1 MRSSVETSWWE
12 IPPCVPIVTARRFA
26 HGDRAP
32 GSRASGAEDATAP
45 SVRGRKCPLQVFTTR
60 TAGCIPGEIQ
70 RGGIGPEG
78 GLAVR
83 DQYESP
89 LIVETPVFGFACLKA
104 RQESGILETDETLFL
119 RSYKG
124 QRGGLTRRARK
135 MCGRAAKRGLSREQV
150 PILVVRDRSGATSD
164 AILPKAHQQKRWIPT
179 GGSGRSPS
187 VW

>member
-1 MRSSVETSWWE
+1 M
-12 IPPCVPIVTARRFA
+12 
-26 HGDRAP
+26 
-32 GSRASGAEDATAP
+32 
-45 SVRGRKCPLQVFTTR
+45 
-60 TAGCIPGEIQ
+60 
-70 RGGIGPEG
+70 
-78 GLAVR
+78 R